1 MNKFV
6 NRQSSGQSILEVLF
20 ATTVVAL
27 VLVAVLSTII
37 ASLRNARISM
47 EQAQATSYASEAL
60 EWLRHQRD
68 GQGWI
73 PFKEQ
78 AIADVYCLP
87 SLPADI
93 TGLNSAAGACVNNPI
108 PNTSFV
114 RELTIDHL
122 PNDEIQT
129 TVTVTRPSRSG
140 PAVTTLEG
148 RFNQWQ

>member
-1 MNKFV
+1 MKKY
-6 NRQSSGQSILEVLF
+6 SSGQSILEVLF

-37 ASLRNARISM
+37 TSLRNARTSM

-87 SLPADI
+87 ALPADI
-93 TGLNSAAGACVNNPI
+93 NSLNGAAGACVDNPI
-108 PNTSFV
+108 PNTYFV
-114 RELTIDHL
+114 RELTIAHL
-122 PNDEIQT
+122 ANDEIQT
-129 TVTVTRPSRSG
+129 TVTVSRPSRAG
-140 PAVTTLEG
+140 TAVTTLEG